1 MRRLFKEF
9 LIGRTLDHV
18 LFERQVRELWE
29 LFHSTWRAEHYG
41 NPCKGMTLKMFT
53 GFIKKEGI
61 IVASARRKPLKFFKP
76 KGHYKHPIYEGIGY
90 KMPPQYE

>member
-18 LFERQVRELWE
+18 LFESEVKRLWE
-29 LFHSTWRAEHYG
+29 LFHSIWRDEHYG
-41 NPCKGMTLKMFT
+41 NPCKGMPLKMFS

-61 IVASARRKPLKFFKP
+61 IITPARSKSYTKRSRRSVRV
-76 KGHYKHPIYEGIGY
+76 
-90 KMPPQYE
+90 